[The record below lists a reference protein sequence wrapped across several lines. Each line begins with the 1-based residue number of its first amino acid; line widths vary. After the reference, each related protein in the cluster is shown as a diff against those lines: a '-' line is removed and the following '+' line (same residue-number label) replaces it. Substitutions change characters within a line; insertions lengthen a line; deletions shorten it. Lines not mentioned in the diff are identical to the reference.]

1 MSYCTFVF
9 FGFFFGFS
17 KCEQQSWLAL
27 LVNGIVYGSEVAEI
41 SGMDFKLKSC
51 WSSSAMVDMEKV
63 VSINSGDLLYRAR
76 PPNWSSFPDPADNL
90 LSWLLS
96 TKQLSMLRLG
106 WSCRKTR
113 FCGTQPMF
121 LWRKLSRPKGLRGCW
136 TIGIMEG
143 AKVLPPD
150 EPSWMLVAKRSSSL
164 LLLWLFSWSWL
175 MLIWMAR
182 NLLSIELGESG
193 TFDPWHGLRLPWLAF
208 SNCWWP

>member
-9 FGFFFGFS
+9 FGVFFGFS

-90 LSWLLS
+90 QR
-96 TKQLSMLRLG
+96 KAKMLEIL
-106 WSCRKTR
+106 
-113 FCGTQPMF
+113 
-121 LWRKLSRPKGLRGCW
+121 
-136 TIGIMEG
+136 IGIWFHLMSVH
-143 AKVLPPD
+143 KV
-150 EPSWMLVAKRSSSL
+150 
-164 LLLWLFSWSWL
+164 
-175 MLIWMAR
+175 
-182 NLLSIELGESG
+182 G
-193 TFDPWHGLRLPWLAF
+193 
-208 SNCWWP
+208 